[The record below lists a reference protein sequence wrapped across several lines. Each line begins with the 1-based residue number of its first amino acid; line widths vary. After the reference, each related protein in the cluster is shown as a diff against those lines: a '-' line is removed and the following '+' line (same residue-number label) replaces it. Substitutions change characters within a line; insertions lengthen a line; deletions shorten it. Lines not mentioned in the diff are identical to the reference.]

1 MERTVELDSLTF
13 SAMLRQGAVQL
24 GRDKKVINDLNV
36 FPIPDGDTGDN
47 MLMTLK
53 AGCAS
58 LQSTVTSLREGTT
71 KQSIYEVAQVA
82 SSGMLLGARGN
93 SGVILSRIF
102 SGLAKGLKD
111 MVEADTKAFAKAMQ
125 SSVDEAYKAVPVP
138 VEGTIITV
146 LCEGAASADASQD
159 LNHYFETLLEAMQT
173 SLDHTPE
180 LLQVLKDAGVVDS
193 GGAGLLSIFR
203 GMNDALNGII
213 SEEELAPSSPTS
225 PQVELN
231 KFNENSTL
239 EFGYCTEFLLR
250 LMRSKVDLDTFD
262 EKVIF
267 DYLNRVGESVVAFRE
282 GTIIKVHE
290 HTFTPGEILNYCQ
303 QFGEFLTIKIEN
315 MTLQHHQ
322 TVNQNNA
329 SFKTPPKK
337 YGVVT
342 VASGEGLIEAFRGIG
357 ADEVIEGGQTM
368 NPATQDFLDAFAKI
382 NARHILVF
390 PNNKNIKMAADQAA
404 ELYKGADI
412 HVLPSA
418 TIGEGYYGIGYI
430 DRDNPD
436 VEDVIAN
443 VTELMQSVV
452 TGMVS
457 TAIRDAEEDHVE
469 VHAGDYVGY
478 SGKQLLSDSLY
489 RVEAAKAL
497 VERLGASSR
506 DVMLIFFG
514 EQVPQNEAESLVAD
528 LQTQYKNLE
537 IMLNNGQQ
545 PVYDYIF
552 VLC

>member
-1 MERTVELDSLTF
+1 MLELDSLTF
-13 SAMLRQGAVQL
+13 ADMLRQGTVSL
-24 GRDKKVINDLNV
+24 SKDKKVINDLNV

-53 AGCAS
+53 AGWAA
-58 LQSTVTSLREGTT
+58 LKDHLGTL
-71 KQSIYEVAQVA
+71 SEVASAA

-102 SGLAKGLKD
+102 AGLAKGLQG
-111 MVEADTKAFAKAMQ
+111 VVVADTQTFAKAMDAA
-125 SSVDEAYKAVPVP
+125 VLEAYKAVPVP

-146 LCEGAASADASQD
+146 LREGVAGADASLD
-159 LNHYFETLLEAMQT
+159 MNHWFESMLGAMQV

-203 GMNDALNGII
+203 GMNDALNGKI
-213 SEEELAPSSPTS
+213 SEEEIEPTTTT
-225 PQVELN
+225 PVPTVELN
-231 KFNENSTL
+231 KFDENSKL

-262 EKVIF
+262 EKEII
-267 DYLNRVGESVVAFRE
+267 DYLNKVGESVVAFRE
-282 GTIIKVHE
+282 GTIVKVHV
-290 HTFTPGEILNYCQ
+290 HTFTPGEILNEMQKY
-303 QFGEFLTIKIEN
+303 GEFLTIKIEN
-315 MTLQHHQ
+315 MALQHHQ
-322 TVNQNNA
+322 STNQNNA

-342 VASGEGLIEAFRGIG
+342 VASGEGLINAFREIG
-357 ADEVIEGGQTM
+357 ADEVIAGGQTM

-382 NARHILVF
+382 NAQHILVF

-404 ELYKGADI
+404 ELYKNADI
-412 HVLPSA
+412 QVLPST
-418 TIGEGYYGIGYI
+418 TIGEGYYGIGSI
-430 DRDNPD
+430 DRDNPNA
-436 VEDVIAN
+436 EEVIAS
-443 VTELMQSVV
+443 VTEIMQSVV

-457 TAIRDAEEDHVE
+457 TAIRDAEGEQVT
-469 VHAGDYVGY
+469 VHTGDYVGY
-478 SGKQLLSDSLY
+478 SGKQLLSDSPD
-489 RVEAAKAL
+489 RETAAKAL
-497 VERLGASSR
+497 VERLGAPSR
-506 DVMLIFFG
+506 DVMLVFFG
-514 EQVPQNEAESLVAD
+514 KEVPQNEAESLVAD
-528 LQTQYKNLE
+528 LQSQYKNLE